1 MERLWAPWRAI
12 YVAKSDAE
20 KAECIF
26 CAKLN
31 DTRDRENHLLVRRE
45 RCFVL
50 LNIYPYNS
58 GHLLVAPNRH
68 VADITALT
76 PEEALALF
84 QLTQEMVALLR
95 RVMKPH
101 GFNVGINLGR
111 VAGAGYP
118 GHFHI
123 HIVPRWDGDTSFMPV
138 VGDVKVISETLDQ
151 TYAKLREA
159 LESPVARGLEGD
171 RG

>member
-1 MERLWAPWRAI
+1 MERLWAPWRAVYI
-12 YVAKSDAE
+12 TKSDEE

-26 CAKLN
+26 CAKFN

-45 RCFVL
+45 LCFVL
-50 LNIYPYNS
+50 LNLYPYNS

-68 VADITALT
+68 VADITELT
-76 PEEALALF
+76 PAECLALF
-84 QLTQEMVALLR
+84 QLTQEMVVLLR

-101 GFNVGINLGR
+101 GFNVGVNLGK

-151 TYAKLREA
+151 TYTKLREA
-159 LESPVARGLEGD
+159 LELLPEP
-171 RG
+171 